1 MPTERR
7 RIIFSANEIVSAALA
22 HCRAT
27 GIPVPDADVQ
37 ELCIGTDTDCGLLL
51 TFAVDTPDQIDEVRI
66 DADNVLA
73 ALVSYCRTQS
83 VPLPNAAAKR
93 LDPRDGALSM
103 VFELQRQRGSV
114 TSTIAA

>member
-7 RIIFSANEIVSAALA
+7 RIIFSDDEIVSAALA
-22 HCRAT
+22 HCRAS
-27 GIPVPDADVQ
+27 GIPVPDADVE
-37 ELCIGTDTDCGLLL
+37 ELSIETDDHCGLLL

-66 DADNVLA
+66 DADSLLA

-83 VPLPNAAAKR
+83 VPLPNAAVKR